1 MEHLLELIKKRRQPG
16 ILILDRKGRIR
27 YSNREILAM
36 LPNLLETDARDK
48 TRTHIPEEIMRICT
62 LALRMPV
69 SEEAAPV
76 QNVETDCSIMVD
88 GTEQF
93 FSLRAF
99 GVSGFNRK
107 KGESYVMV
115 LVERVV
121 EKHDIDFE
129 KIKKNYHISGREL
142 DVIRMLCQGLSN
154 RAIGE
159 KLYISEYTVKD
170 HLKNIMAKMGVESRN
185 EILALLH

>member
-69 SEEAAPV
+69 SEEAALV

-115 LVERVV
+115 LIERVV
-121 EKHDIDFE
+121 EKHGIDFE
-129 KIKKNYHISGREL
+129 KVKKNYHISGREL

-170 HLKNIMAKMGVESRN
+170 HVKNIMAKMGVESRN
-185 EILALLH
+185 EILALLR